1 MLLVVVFRWRVSIVA
16 LILVRMTILGGV
28 LLFLVAFA
36 RLVAAAMTASLGVT
50 VGFVIYLCLKSIA
63 LETLGA
69 RNSFTHRL

>member
-1 MLLVVVFRWRVSIVA
+1 
-16 LILVRMTILGGV
+16 MTILGGV